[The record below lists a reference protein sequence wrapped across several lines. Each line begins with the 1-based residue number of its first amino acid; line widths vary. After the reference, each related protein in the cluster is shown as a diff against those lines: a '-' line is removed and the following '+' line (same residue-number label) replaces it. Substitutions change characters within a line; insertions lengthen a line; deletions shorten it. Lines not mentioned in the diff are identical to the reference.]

1 MSENTH
7 QKGSGIATVIYNLL
21 NPIPYGFFVA
31 GLLFDIVYV
40 YSANV
45 MWTKSASW
53 LILIGLLFAI
63 IPRIINLVQVWFSAA
78 RRTLPAGKI
87 DFWLNLIAIISA
99 IVNCFVH
106 ARDAYAVVPQAVIY
120 SAVTVICL
128 LLANMI
134 VSARR
139 HAIGGAHHE

>member
-1 MSENTH
+1 MRENTH
-7 QKGSGIATVIYNLL
+7 QKGGGIATVIFNLL
-21 NPIPYGFFVA
+21 NPVPYGFFVA
-31 GLLFDIVYV
+31 ALIFDIIYV
-40 YSANV
+40 YSTNM

-53 LILIGLLFAI
+53 LIFIGLLFAV

-78 RRTLPAGKI
+78 HRTLPAGKI

-99 IVNCFVH
+99 ILNSFIH

-128 LLANMI
+128 LLANI
-134 VSARR
+134 LVSASRN
-139 HAIGGAHHE
+139 AVGGTHE